1 MTAISKPVPRDA
13 GQSTLGSPAAGS
25 PAAIVRGRKGLT
37 VHIGRAGETLSA
49 RIAFSCL
56 VQPEAGDLVATQD
69 AGGSTWITAIL
80 ERPTET
86 PMRLLAEGDVS
97 IASAHG
103 NISIAAAGRVQVDAG
118 EAVGISGDELELQA
132 SVARFILDE
141 HLQIGRRA
149 TYYVQKIRTA
159 GQVLEQIAETVLT
172 RARNLTRFV
181 EESDQLRA
189 GDVDHRAEGTMQLRA
204 KTAFVT
210 ADDLVRLDAEQIHMG

>member
-13 GQSTLGSPAAGS
+13 GQSTLGA
-25 PAAIVRGRKGLT
+25 PAAIVRAREGRI
-37 VHIGRAGETLSA
+37 VQIGREGETLAA

-56 VQPEAGDLVATQD
+56 VQPEPGDLVATQD
-69 AGGSTWITAIL
+69 AGGFVFITAIL
-80 ERPTET
+80 DRPTEA
-86 PMRLLAEGDVS
+86 PMRLVAEGDVS

-103 NISIAAAGRVQVDAG
+103 SISIAASGSVHVDAG
-118 EAVGISGDELELQA
+118 QTIGISGDELELQA
-132 SVARFILDE
+132 GVARFILDD

-149 TYYVQKIRTA
+149 AYYVEKIRTA

-172 RARNLTRFV
+172 RARSATRFV

-189 GDVDHRAEGTMQLRA
+189 GDIDHRAAATLQLRA

-210 ADDLVRLDAEQIHMG
+210 ADDLVRLDADQIHMG

>member
-1 MTAISKPVPRDA
+1 MTAISKPVPGDA
-13 GQSTLGSPAAGS
+13 GQSTPWA
-25 PAAIVRGRKGLT
+25 PDAIVRARDGRS
-37 VHIGRAGETLSA
+37 VQIGRAGENLNA

-56 VQPEAGDLVATQD
+56 VQPEPGDLVATQD
-69 AGGSTWITAIL
+69 AGGVIWVTAIL
-80 ERPTET
+80 ERPTQT

-118 EAVGISGDELELQA
+118 DCVGISGAELELQA
-132 SVARFILDE
+132 GVARFILDE

-149 TYYVQKIRTA
+149 TYYVQKIRSA

-204 KTAFVT
+204 KTAFMT
-210 ADDLVRLDAEQIHMG
+210 ADDLVRLDANQIHMG